1 MLGIRHLNRIAF
13 QSLLVLLTLSFNA
26 AAQQVVPLKG
36 TDTPSEMVRLDTR
49 PGVTVTFQVV
59 MPKVAPLA
67 AVILFAGGS
76 GKLGLAHKNGRAK
89 MKSGKS
95 NFAIRTGKH
104 LLKENIIAVRL
115 DAPSDRQDKD
125 GMGGGFRN
133 GTDHAKDIAAVVY
146 YLKKTYDVPIWLHG
160 TSRGSESVANAAS
173 RTIPGL
179 SGIILSSS
187 VTKNNKTGES
197 ILQRPLDRIN
207 IPALVLAHKGDG
219 CHVTP
224 PEGAQQIANAMAAS
238 PKVAVKLF
246 DGGKNPKSGPC
257 GARSEHGFFGIEKKV
272 LKTIAKFIKENS

>member
-1 MLGIRHLNRIAF
+1 M
-13 QSLLVLLTLSFNA
+13 
-26 AAQQVVPLKG
+26 
-36 TDTPSEMVRLDTR
+36 
-49 PGVTVTFQVV
+49 
-59 MPKVAPLA
+59 
-67 AVILFAGGS
+67 
-76 GKLGLAHKNGRAK
+76 
-89 MKSGKS
+89 
-95 NFAIRTGKH
+95 
-104 LLKENIIAVRL
+104 
-115 DAPSDRQDKD
+115 
-125 GMGGGFRN
+125 
-133 GTDHAKDIAAVVY
+133 
-146 YLKKTYDVPIWLHG
+146 PIWLHG

-224 PEGAQQIANAMAAS
+224 PEGAQQIADAMAAS
-238 PKVAVKLF
+238 PKVAVKMF
-246 DGGKNPKSGPC
+246 DGGKKPKSGPC